1 MKKNNK
7 LKSILGKLVLCL
19 VCALC
24 CVTGKETTAYANWTC
39 ECSNPENA
47 DYDSKCWKCD
57 KYRNMRPV
65 FDTETDKEFDYG
77 DTVKLSWTGKVGSQ
91 GYILAVRNVD
101 TDYRPFYNKKL
112 GMNDDSYKIKE
123 DLPAGKYKAAIAAI
137 DVYDKQYWC
146 EECIYFYVNPEPE
159 QEPEPEYVEIT
170 KTPVVDDDEEEWISS
185 WDTSDSDVIVVTP
198 EEPELGVGG
207 STVGESESNYDSI
220 YESLSDAGKA
230 ASDRFEQLLAG
241 TVTDSSEDE
250 HTKSDLDVFELPTED
265 VITVTTANTTPNTDT
280 TATEKMPM
288 DAGSWFDWF
297 VKWFANNEA
306 STPTPAP
313 YVPVV
318 EESANT
324 PTPTPSEPVVEES
337 ANTPTPTPSE
347 PVVKESESE
356 PVPTPTNEPEEE
368 FEDIEYKELTLEEL
382 IPGEFEINSPANGKI
397 YKLGKSVTVKWQ
409 PSKRVKNYVVSLLNE
424 DTGKITTVETTSA
437 KYKFKGKDLKEGNYL
452 VTVEACNNHGTTE
465 CESLRF
471 SVTKNGKSAFTVK
484 SSGTKV
490 TMGGSISSDSPLE
503 ITMSSDISSYSVKLV
518 SNTLNKT
525 VYSKN
530 KKSNAS
536 LKIQENYLYPGN
548 DYTLT
553 VVSKSGKDGKTSRT
567 DKLSFKVA
575 LDYSKIGQGGKFQAP
590 VTKDSD
596 CIITVNKNEYLGDSR
611 AEYVKTL
618 AGNIEYLI
626 SRAEANNAFTKE
638 QIQCLRDI
646 YGRQLDRKENG
657 KYVLLADNMGE
668 YLEFRYEGA
677 GKDYREIIQGN
688 FMIKDKWYYA
698 NPEWRFDYINK
709 TVNADKKG
717 NLEFD
722 LFGAMTVVVQNA
734 EIKGVFFRSST
745 IPDSPIDYPY
755 GNTATG
761 VVKAGVYSFY
771 THTHDGFA
779 AFQLKDD
786 DDSLP
791 AIYDEVTWNVTKK
804 VGDKVVPNITITGCN
819 IHHNYGSVDKRY
831 SAGCLTV
838 DKQDWAQYMSLYNFA
853 YDEDHPNKKWSKD
866 EQYIG
871 KIVIERLIDVEIN
884 AHGKTFT
891 QKATFPVTQK

>member
-1 MKKNNK
+1 MKKNSK

-77 DTVKLSWTGKVGSQ
+77 DNVKLSWTGKVGSQ
-91 GYILAVRNVD
+91 GYILAVRNLD
-101 TDYRPFYNKKL
+101 TDYRPFYNQKL
-112 GMNDDSYKIKE
+112 GMNEDSYKIKE
-123 DLPAGKYKAAIAAI
+123 DLPAGKYKAAVAAI
-137 DVYDKQYWC
+137 DVYDNQYWC

-159 QEPEPEYVEIT
+159 QEPEQEYVEIT
-170 KTPVVDDDEEEWISS
+170 STPVIDDGEEEWSFS
-185 WDTSDSDVIVVTP
+185 WDTSDSDDIVVTP
-198 EEPELGVGG
+198 EEPELGV
-207 STVGESESNYDSI
+207 SEN
-220 YESLSDAGKA
+220 
-230 ASDRFEQLLAG
+230 
-241 TVTDSSEDE
+241 
-250 HTKSDLDVFELPTED
+250 
-265 VITVTTANTTPNTDT
+265 TTANTTSNTDT
-280 TATEKMPM
+280 SATEDAPM

-306 STPTPAP
+306 NKTTTEQPS
-313 YVPVV
+313 VPVV
-318 EESANT
+318 EESVST
-324 PTPTPSEPVVEES
+324 PPPVPEPSEPVVEES
-337 ANTPTPTPSE
+337 VSQPLPAPSVPVVEESVGE
-347 PVVKESESE
+347 PVS
-356 PVPTPTNEPEEE
+356 TPTNEPVEELD
-368 FEDIEYKELTLEEL
+368 DIEYEELKLEDL

-409 PSKRVKNYVVSLLNE
+409 SSKRVKNYVVSLLNE

-452 VTVEACNNHGTTE
+452 VSVEACNNHGTTE

-490 TMGGSISSDSPLE
+490 TMGDSVSSDSPLE
-503 ITMSSDISSYSVKLV
+503 ITMSSDVSSYSVKLV

-530 KKSNAS
+530 KTSNAS
-536 LKIQENYLYPGN
+536 LKIHENYLYPGN

-553 VVSKSGKDGKTSRT
+553 VVSKSGKNGKTSRT
-567 DKLSFKVA
+567 DKLSFTVA

-596 CIITVNKNEYLGDSR
+596 CIITVNKNEYSGESR

-638 QIQCLRDI
+638 QVQCLRDI

-657 KYVLLADNMGE
+657 KYVLLADNMDE
-668 YLEFRYEGA
+668 YLEFRYEGI
-677 GKDYREIIQGN
+677 GKGCGTL
-688 FMIKDKWYYA
+688 A
-698 NPEWRFDYINK
+698 
-709 TVNADKKG
+709 NADKKG
-717 NLEFD
+717 QADVSNRKANPNAGSNIK
-722 LFGAMTVVVQNA
+722 FGTFSAMTIVIKNA
-734 EIKGVFFRSST
+734 EVQGVYMRTST
-745 IPDSPIDYPY
+745 LPDNYLDYAY
-755 GNTATG
+755 KDG
-761 VVKAGVYSFY
+761 VYTCVLKAGVYNLVKWN
-771 THTHDGFA
+771 HDSFA
-779 AFQLKDD
+779 AFQVRDD
-786 DDSLP
+786 DAIVPS
-791 AIYDEVTWNVTKK
+791 IYDEVTWDNDFVTSKGINV
-804 VGDKVVPNITITGCN
+804 
-819 IHHNYGSVDKRY
+819 HHNYGGEEVKRF

-838 DKQDWAQYMSLYNFA
+838 HKQDWESYMKVYGLNSNYT
-853 YDEDHPNKKWSKD
+853 KGWSD
-866 EQYIG
+866 GIG
-871 KIVIERLIDVEIN
+871 DKVGQIVVERLIDIKIN
-884 AHGKTFT
+884 AHGETFE
-891 QKATFPVTQK
+891 QEATFPVKQK